1 MRLSRNTR
9 ALVLLGL
16 LILILIV
23 VIPLIAFL
31 VLAEQKEHLPGRLT
45 PTPRVSHTPRGALS
59 WPVISRNVPVFAS
72 STNYPASNANS
83 GNYNTWW
90 RSKGAPAWLAYE
102 LSGVPVVER
111 SKVLLVWYNETYN
124 YNHTLIGDY
133 AYNLPQ
139 DYTID
144 VNPAAGGKLPGTGWV
159 TLITVKGNH
168 YHSRQ
173 HLIDMTGNDWI
184 RITVNA
190 VDGSPENYD
199 ASIKMDIYDANYG
212 TSDNWIF
219 FGDSITAGAM
229 GHLIIGGVK
238 SFAWLINARAP
249 KNFPVQEVGG
259 VGFLTS
265 ADGAKYMS
273 IWLQMFPGKYVGLS
287 YGTDDAL
294 ACTNPASFYANYFT
308 MVQIVLTMGKIPIV
322 PHIPWGRSASI
333 QQCAPALNS
342 KIDDLYRAF
351 PQLIKGPDFWTFFQ
365 KHQDLISDDDI
376 HPTQMGFG
384 AYRQQ
389 WANVMLKVVYG
400 IPNNIP
406 SFSQVQSSISQTS
419 AL

>member
-1 MRLSRNTR
+1 MRLFRNTR

-16 LILILIV
+16 LVLILIV
-23 VIPLIAFL
+23 VIPLIVFL
-31 VLAEQKEHLPGRLT
+31 ILAEQKQHVPGRLT
-45 PTPRVSHTPRGALS
+45 PTPRVSQTPRGAQS
-59 WPVISRNVPVFAS
+59 WPVISRSVPVFAS
-72 STNYPASNANS
+72 PATEPASDANDD
-83 GNYNTWW
+83 NYDDTW
-90 RSKGAPAWLAYE
+90 RSRGTPAWLAYD
-102 LSGVPVVER
+102 LSGIPVVER
-111 SKVLLVWYNETYN
+111 SKVLLVWYNETYD
-124 YNHTLIGDY
+124 YNHTISGDY

-144 VNPAAGGKLPGTGWV
+144 VNPGAGGGKPPGKGWV
-159 TLITVKGNH
+159 TLITVEGNH

-184 RITVNA
+184 RINVTA

-229 GHLIIGGVK
+229 GHLLIGGAK

-249 KNFPVQEVGG
+249 NNFPIQEAGG

-265 ADGAKYMS
+265 AEGAKYMS
-273 IWLQMFPGKYVGLS
+273 IWLQLFPGKYVVLS
-287 YGTDDAL
+287 YGTNDAL
-294 ACTNPASFYANYFT
+294 GCTNAAHFYANYVT
-308 MVQIVLTMGKIPIV
+308 MVRVVLHVGKIPIV
-322 PHIPWGRSASI
+322 PLIPWGSSANI
-333 QQCAPALNS
+333 QKCAPQLNC

-351 PQLIKGPDFWTFFQ
+351 PQIMKGPDFWTFFQ

-376 HPTQMGFG
+376 HPTQTGFG

-389 WANVMLKVVYG
+389 WANVMLKEVYEKKD
-400 IPNNIP
+400 
-406 SFSQVQSSISQTS
+406 
-419 AL
+419 AAR